1 MQPKKLFRR
10 SDDMTSPASTNAP
23 PLKSGYHRIVLLGII
38 LGGWAWRLAGLTTQS
53 LWRDEVD
60 SLRFATRS
68 MPEVL
73 AAFTRPGENGPLY
86 YLLLRP
92 WLHVGGQS
100 EFSLR
105 YPSAWL
111 GILAIPL
118 IYQWGRY
125 LFRRHHLR
133 WGSIL
138 AALLLAVN
146 PYHVW
151 YSQEARMYSL
161 IVVMILVV
169 LWTFK
174 EAIEKGKWWRW
185 GLWYIFISLSFY
197 IHVLSVLVLAVI
209 ISWVLFLP
217 TWRRRWRSALGALT
231 LLILPYLPLI
241 GWQWALLTN
250 TNFRTGHP
258 FVPFGKMMQTLF
270 SVQLLGVLP
279 APNWIFSLAFFLL
292 GSAILLPPLQKKTLG
307 LLSIWWLWPPI
318 ILYIITTI
326 TPLFTDRYLIWILPA
341 LLLLLALGTAQ
352 LAKQNQWLA
361 GALIA
366 GLLLFQIHQGWK
378 QLTTTIKPD
387 IRAAA
392 TYVAA
397 RRQANDLTIF
407 LMPYIRYTY
416 RYYDP
421 GRYAWAEAPY
431 ANREPDASQVPS
443 HLERLTRGYAGV
455 WLIESEAAFYD
466 RKGLIRSWLDAHA
479 TLENEAHF
487 TFVDVFYYR
496 FTAE

>member
-1 MQPKKLFRR
+1 
-10 SDDMTSPASTNAP
+10 MTSSTSTNET
-23 PLKSGYHRIVLLGII
+23 PLKSGHHRIVLLGMI

-60 SLRFATRS
+60 SLRFAMRPL
-68 MPEVL
+68 PEVL
-73 AAFTRPGENGPLY
+73 AAFTRPGENGPLF

-92 WLHVGGQS
+92 WLQVGGQS

-105 YPSAWL
+105 FPSVWL
-111 GILAIPL
+111 GIIAIPL

-125 LFRRHHLR
+125 LIDHHR
-133 WGSIL
+133 SGWGGLL

-146 PYHVW
+146 PYHIW

-161 IVVMILVV
+161 IVVMIMVV

-217 TWRRRWRSALGALT
+217 TWRRRWRSALGAIT

-258 FVPFGKMMQTLF
+258 FVPFGKMMQTLLG
-270 SVQLLGVLP
+270 VQLQGVLP
-279 APNWIFSLAFFLL
+279 AANWTFSLAFFLL
-292 GSAILLPPLQKKTLG
+292 GSAIFLPSLQKKAVG
-307 LLSIWWLWPPI
+307 VLSIWWLLPPI
-318 ILYIITTI
+318 ILYTITTI
-326 TPLFTDRYLIWILPA
+326 TPLFTDRYLIWTLPA
-341 LLLLLALGTAQ
+341 MLLLWALGSRQ
-352 LAKQNQWLA
+352 ISLQHRWLA
-361 GALIA
+361 GVIIAALIV
-366 GLLLFQIHQGWK
+366 FQIHQGWR
-378 QLTTTIKPD
+378 QMTTIIKPD
-387 IRAAA
+387 IRSAAIF
-392 TYVAA
+392 VSSH
-397 RRQANDLTIF
+397 RQPNDLTIF

-421 GRYAWAEAPY
+421 GHYPWAEAPY
-431 ANREPDASQVPS
+431 ANREPDASQVPE
-443 HLERLTRGYAGV
+443 HMKRLTQGYAGV
-455 WLIESEAAFYD
+455 WVIESEAAFYD
-466 RKGLIRSWLDAHA
+466 RKGLIRTWLNSHA
-479 TLENEAHF
+479 QLQTEAHF

-496 FTAE
+496 VTDKTPE